1 MSVAMSD
8 CHSWPL
14 DVSNN
19 LSGYFISNSVVVT
32 SCVITGQVHLPLAL
46 SDNIEQWRVH
56 SVLCQFQLGG
66 PSAFGIYMFIYA
78 LVFPYIFLL
87 VVCFK
92 CALIDHIEQQRV
104 HSVLW
109 QFQMGGILRSFTQVK
124 LTWVPDIFLLVDCFK
139 WTIHSSHW
147 TAKSSSLCTGSFKW
161 GGPLSVLPR

>member
-46 SDNIEQWRVH
+46 TDNIEQWRVH

-66 PSAFGIYMFIYA
+66 PSAFSIYMFIYA

-109 QFQMGGILRSFTQVK
+109 QFQMGGVYWKFYPGETDFSY
-124 LTWVPDIFLLVDCFK
+124 IFLLVDCFK
-139 WTIHSSHW
+139 WALIGHIEQQRVH
-147 TAKSSSLCTGSFKW
+147 
-161 GGPLSVLPR
+161 SVLC